1 MGLKLSTSNQPRM
14 RTYSASTPGSSG
26 GPGGAD
32 VVVARNGGQSS
43 RARARSL
50 GNFQSGNSGSLSIP
64 GPSGG
69 THRSSSPDSDSSSPD
84 DGAILFGGRPFTHSL
99 PVTMHAMHGM
109 HLFALQGIKCPVCSK
124 QIASDDIE
132 CHLVM
137 CLTKPRIS
145 YNEDVLS
152 EDKGECV
159 ICFEDLIQGDTIAR
173 LPCLCIYHKGCI
185 DKWFEVNRSCPE
197 HPSD

>member
-1 MGLKLSTSNQPRM
+1 MGMKLSSQNPPRL
-14 RTYSASTPGSSG
+14 RTYSGSSP
-26 GPGGAD
+26 GPSGAAEGIA
-32 VVVARNGGQSS
+32 VARNGASGANGGA

-50 GNFQSGNSGSLSIP
+50 GSFQSPGHSAALSIP
-64 GPSGG
+64 PASTGAN
-69 THRSSSPDSDSSSPD
+69 RSNSPDSDSSTPD
-84 DGAILFGGRPFTHSL
+84 DSVFGRAFTHSL
-99 PVTMHAMHGM
+99 PV

-124 QIASDDIE
+124 SIPADDVE

-152 EDKGECV
+152 DDKGECV
-159 ICFEDLIQGDTIAR
+159 ICFDDLVKGDTIAR

-185 DKWFEVNRSCPE
+185 DKWFEKNRSCPE
-197 HPSD
+197 HPAD

>member
-1 MGLKLSTSNQPRM
+1 MGLKLSTNNQPRM
-14 RTYSASTPGSSG
+14 RTYSASTPGSSSG
-26 GPGGAD
+26 GPPD
-32 VVVARNGGQSS
+32 VVTGPNGGGQTS

-50 GNFQSGNSGSLSIP
+50 VNFHTNGHSGSLSIP
-64 GPSGG
+64 GATGDI
-69 THRSSSPDSDSSSPD
+69 HRSSSPDSDSSSPGD
-84 DGAILFGGRPFTHSL
+84 SVLFAGSGSGRPIPL
-99 PVTMHAMHGM
+99 PV
-109 HLFALQGIKCPVCSK
+109 HLFSLQGLKCPVCSK

-132 CHLVM
+132 YHLVL

-145 YNEDVLS
+145 YNEDVLA

-159 ICFEDLIQGDTIAR
+159 ICFEELIQGDTIAR

-185 DKWFEVNRSCPE
+185 DKWFQVNRSCPE

>member
-1 MGLKLSTSNQPRM
+1 MGLKLSTNNQPRL

-26 GPGGAD
+26 SAGGTD
-32 VVVARNGGQSS
+32 VVVARNGGQTS
-43 RARARSL
+43 RTRARSL
-50 GNFQSGNSGSLSIP
+50 GNFQTSGNSASLGIP
-64 GPSGG
+64 GAPGG
-69 THRSSSPDSDSSSPD
+69 THRSSSPDSDSSSPGD
-84 DGAILFGGRPFTHSL
+84 EAAAVLFGIGGGRPFTHSL
-99 PVTMHAMHGM
+99 PV
-109 HLFALQGIKCPVCSK
+109 HLFQALQGIKCPVCSK

-159 ICFEDLIQGDTIAR
+159 ICFEELIQGDTIAR

>member
-1 MGLKLSTSNQPRM
+1 MGLKLSTNNQQPRM
-14 RTYSASTPGSSG
+14 RTYSASTPGGSN
-26 GPGGAD
+26 GGARPD
-32 VVVARNGGQSS
+32 VVTRNGQSA

-50 GNFQSGNSGSLSIP
+50 GNFQSPGNSGSLSIP
-64 GPSGG
+64 GASGG
-69 THRSSSPDSDSSSPD
+69 THRSSSPDSDSSSPGD
-84 DGAILFGGRPFTHSL
+84 DPAVLFGGRPFTHSL
-99 PVTMHAMHGM
+99 PVVPM
-109 HLFALQGIKCPVCSK
+109 HLFAVQGIKCPVCSK

>member
-1 MGLKLSTSNQPRM
+1 MGLKLSTNNQPRL
-14 RTYSASTPGSSG
+14 RTYSASTPGSSASAG
-26 GPGGAD
+26 GTD
-32 VVVARNGGQSS
+32 VVVARNGGQSA

-50 GNFQSGNSGSLSIP
+50 VNFQTSGNSASLGIP
-64 GPSGG
+64 GASGG
-69 THRSSSPDSDSSSPD
+69 THRSSSPDSDSSSPGD
-84 DGAILFGGRPFTHSL
+84 DAAAVLFGLSGRTFTHSL
-99 PVTMHAMHGM
+99 PV

-159 ICFEDLIQGDTIAR
+159 ICFEELIQGDTIAR